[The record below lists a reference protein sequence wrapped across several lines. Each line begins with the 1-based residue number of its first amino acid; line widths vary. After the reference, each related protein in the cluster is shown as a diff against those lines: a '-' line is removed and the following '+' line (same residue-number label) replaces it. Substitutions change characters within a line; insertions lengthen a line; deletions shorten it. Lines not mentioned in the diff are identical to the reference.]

1 MNKINK
7 KSHLSI
13 NNDTRPFD
21 GYVATLRESIKSH
34 HNDVTKYIIYYLM
47 REKDLQDKN
56 L

>member
-7 KSHLSI
+7 KSLLSI
-13 NNDTRPFD
+13 NNDTRPFNEF
-21 GYVATLRESIKSH
+21 VATLKKSIKSH
-34 HNDVTKYIIYYLM
+34 HNDVTKYIIDYLM